1 MARARPPR
9 DSRRVAGAPLV
20 FPQAVNSCP
29 SRAYRP
35 ERSPE
40 PRLKPVQVSCCR
52 GASEDA
58 RFPQK
63 SSHQRLHLTMNSR
76 FPSTSLRAGSAASQR
91 SLVGMTRCQAAS
103 AIWEA
108 GEFPQAAKTRP
119 DTNRLRPGNVARIA
133 IQPSRSPVCPLSFAS
148 RRGYPHIGPKSL
160 QPPTFSGSFLKTLQT
175 TRKRA
180 KRQP

>member
-1 MARARPPR
+1 MTRVIGFVLSGTAEGGALPRITMARARRPR
-9 DSRRVAGAPLV
+9 DSRRDAGATLV

-63 SSHQRLHLTMNSR
+63 SSHQRLDLTMNSR
-76 FPSTSLRAGSAASQR
+76 F
-91 SLVGMTRCQAAS
+91 
-103 AIWEA
+103 
-108 GEFPQAAKTRP
+108 
-119 DTNRLRPGNVARIA
+119 
-133 IQPSRSPVCPLSFAS
+133 
-148 RRGYPHIGPKSL
+148 
-160 QPPTFSGSFLKTLQT
+160 
-175 TRKRA
+175 
-180 KRQP
+180 